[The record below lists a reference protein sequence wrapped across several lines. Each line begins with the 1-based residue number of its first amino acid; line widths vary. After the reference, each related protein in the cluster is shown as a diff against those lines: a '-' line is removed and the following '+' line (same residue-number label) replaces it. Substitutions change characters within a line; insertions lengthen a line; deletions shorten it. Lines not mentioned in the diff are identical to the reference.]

1 MPEELSHPQLLASV
15 EAAFRSL
22 PGRYL
27 GADPDF
33 DSTLHLRLGDV
44 GHTWEIRCGPKTAR
58 VRKGV
63 TRRKPDVTIST
74 DATTWLRLR
83 EGELSGIE
91 AFRQRLLS
99 VRGNLDHAVGFEGL
113 FRLPNGRPPLLQI
126 YDVKVGRHR
135 VSTLTIGKGPDGTR
149 AQASKATPAF
159 SADPTGPA
167 DGTRAHESK
176 ATPAFSADPTG
187 PADVL
192 LIHGLGGT
200 RASLLETAAD
210 LSAHYRVHAI
220 DLPGFGS
227 SSKPATGA
235 YNARWF
241 ADIVL
246 GLLDELG
253 ISHAH
258 IVGNSMGGRVAIEV
272 GLQAPERIGGLGLL
286 CPGVAFVRR
295 GFHPIVRVLRPE
307 LGMLPHTFHRALI
320 ASQFWAM
327 FHDRDRIDPEV
338 GDLMVEEFRRIYA
351 SRGARY
357 AFLSS
362 ARNIYLEAPF
372 GRNGF
377 YPRLAGLEP
386 PALFVWGSHDPLIP
400 AAFSRHVRQ
409 WLPGAEQVIM
419 EGCGHVPQ
427 VERPEECNQLL
438 LDFFARAKVAVA
450 GTAARIGRRQARAA

>member
-1 MPEELSHPQLLASV
+1 VPGEVSHPQLLASV

-22 PGRYL
+22 PERYR
-27 GADPDF
+27 GADADF

-58 VRKGV
+58 VRRGV

-74 DATTWLRLR
+74 DAATWLRLR
-83 EGELSGIE
+83 EGELSGLE
-91 AFRQRLLS
+91 AFRRRLLS

-126 YDVKVGRHR
+126 HDVPVGRHR
-135 VSTLTIGKGPDGTR
+135 VSTLTMGSGP
-149 AQASKATPAF
+149 
-159 SADPTGPA
+159 
-167 DGTRAHESK
+167 
-176 ATPAFSADPTG
+176 
-187 PADVL
+187 DVL
-192 LIHGLGGT
+192 LLHGLGGT
-200 RASLLETAAD
+200 RASFFETAAD
-210 LSAHYRVHAI
+210 MSAHYRVHAI

-235 YNARWF
+235 YHARWF

-253 ISHAH
+253 IARAH
-258 IVGNSMGGRVAIEV
+258 MVGNSMGGRVAIEV
-272 GLQAPERIGGLGLL
+272 GLQAPERVVALGLL

-295 GFHPIVRVLRPE
+295 GLHPIVRLLRPE
-307 LGMLPHTFHRALI
+307 FGMLPHTLHRSLI

-338 GDLMVEEFRRIYA
+338 GALMVEEFRRIYA

-362 ARNIYLEAPF
+362 ARNIYLEPPF

-400 AAFSRHVRQ
+400 PAFARHVRQ
-409 WLPGAEQVIM
+409 WLPSAEQMVM
-419 EGCGHVPQ
+419 QGCGHVPQ
-427 VERPEECNQLL
+427 VERPEECNELL
-438 LDFFARAKVAVA
+438 LDFFARTQAASSR
-450 GTAARIGRRQARAA
+450 TAARLARGHARAA

>member
-1 MPEELSHPQLLASV
+1 VPGEVANPELLASV

-22 PGRYL
+22 PERYL
-27 GADPDF
+27 GADPGF
-33 DSTLHLRLGDV
+33 DSTMHLRLGDV

-58 VRKGV
+58 VRRGV
-63 TRRKPDVTIST
+63 TRRKPDVTLST
-74 DATTWLRLR
+74 DAATWLRLR
-83 EGELSGIE
+83 DGELSGLE

-99 VRGNLDHAVGFEGL
+99 VQGNLDHAVGFEGL
-113 FRLPNGRPPLLQI
+113 FRLPNGRPPLLHI
-126 YDVKVGRHR
+126 YDVPVGRHR
-135 VSTLTIGKGPDGTR
+135 VSTLTMGKG
-149 AQASKATPAF
+149 
-159 SADPTGPA
+159 TGA
-167 DGTRAHESK
+167 
-176 ATPAFSADPTG
+176 

-200 RASLLETAAD
+200 RASLFETAAD
-210 LSAHYRVHAI
+210 LSPRYRVHAI

-241 ADIVL
+241 AEIVL
-246 GLLDELG
+246 GLLDELE
-253 ISHAH
+253 IPRAH
-258 IVGNSMGGRVAIEV
+258 IVGNSMGGRVAIEL
-272 GLQAPERIGGLGLL
+272 GLQAPERVGGLGLL

-295 GFHPIVRVLRPE
+295 GLHPIVRLLRPE
-307 LGMLPHTFHRALI
+307 FGMLPHTFHRSLI
-320 ASQFWAM
+320 AAQFWAM

-372 GRNGF
+372 GGHGF

-400 AAFSRHVRQ
+400 AAFGRHVRQ
-409 WLPGAEQVIM
+409 WLPSAEQVIM

-427 VERPEECNQLL
+427 VERPEECNRLL
-438 LDFFARAKVAVA
+438 LDFFTRVESAEA
-450 GTAARIGRRQARAA
+450 GSVPRIGRGHARAA

>member
-1 MPEELSHPQLLASV
+1 MLGEGSQPQLLASV

-22 PGRYL
+22 PDRYL
-27 GADPDF
+27 GSEPGF
-33 DSTLHLRLGDV
+33 DSTCHIRLGDL
-44 GHTWEIRCGPKTAR
+44 GHTWEVRCTSHAAR
-58 VRKGV
+58 VRKGA
-63 TRRKPDVTIST
+63 TRRKPDVTIAT
-74 DATTWLRLR
+74 DAATWLRLR
-83 EGELSGIE
+83 EGELSGLE
-91 AFRQRLLS
+91 AFRRRLLS

-126 YDVKVGRHR
+126 HDVNVGRHR
-135 VSTLTIGKGPDGTR
+135 VSTLTMG
-149 AQASKATPAF
+149 
-159 SADPTGPA
+159 TGP
-167 DGTRAHESK
+167 
-176 ATPAFSADPTG
+176 
-187 PADVL
+187 DVL

-200 RASLLETAAD
+200 RASLFETAAD
-210 LSAHYRVHAI
+210 LSPSYRVHAI

-241 ADIVL
+241 AEIML

-253 ISHAH
+253 IARAH
-258 IVGNSMGGRVAIEV
+258 VVGNSMGGRVAIEM
-272 GLQAPERIGGLGLL
+272 GLRAPERVGGLGLL

-295 GFHPIVRVLRPE
+295 GLHPIVRLLRPE
-307 LGMLPHTFHRALI
+307 LGMLPHTFHRSLI
-320 ASQFWAM
+320 ASQFWGI
-327 FHDRDRIDPEV
+327 FHDRDRVDPDV
-338 GDLMVEEFRRIYA
+338 GDLMVEEFRRIYT

-400 AAFSRHVRQ
+400 AAFGRHVRQ
-409 WLPGAEQVIM
+409 WLPSAEQVVM

-427 VERPEECNQLL
+427 VEWPEECNQLL
-438 LDFFARAKVAVA
+438 LDFFARTESAASA
-450 GTAARIGRRQARAA
+450 SAARIGRGRAQAA

>member
-1 MPEELSHPQLLASV
+1 V

-22 PGRYL
+22 PERYL
-27 GADPDF
+27 GADADF

-58 VRKGV
+58 VRRGV
-63 TRRKPDVTIST
+63 TRRKPDVTITT
-74 DATTWLRLR
+74 DAATWLRLR
-83 EGELSGIE
+83 EGELSGLE
-91 AFRQRLLS
+91 AFRRRLLS

-126 YDVKVGRHR
+126 HDVPVGRHR
-135 VSTLTIGKGPDGTR
+135 VSTLTMGSGP
-149 AQASKATPAF
+149 
-159 SADPTGPA
+159 
-167 DGTRAHESK
+167 
-176 ATPAFSADPTG
+176 
-187 PADVL
+187 DVL
-192 LIHGLGGT
+192 LLHGLGGT
-200 RASLLETAAD
+200 RASFFEIAAEM
-210 LSAHYRVHAI
+210 SAHYRVHAI

-235 YNARWF
+235 YTARWF
-241 ADIVL
+241 ADIIL

-253 ISHAH
+253 IARAH
-258 IVGNSMGGRVAIEV
+258 LVGNSMGGRVAIEV
-272 GLQAPERIGGLGLL
+272 GLQAPERVVALGLL

-295 GFHPIVRVLRPE
+295 GLHPIVRLLRPE
-307 LGMLPHTFHRALI
+307 FGMLPHTLHRSLI

-362 ARNIYLEAPF
+362 ARNIYLETPF

-400 AAFSRHVRQ
+400 AAFARHVHQ
-409 WLPGAEQVIM
+409 WLPSAEQTIM
-419 EGCGHVPQ
+419 DGCGHVPQ
-427 VERPEECNQLL
+427 VERSEECNELL
-438 LDFFARAKVAVA
+438 LDFFARTQAASPR
-450 GTAARIGRRQARAA
+450 TAARLGRGHARAA